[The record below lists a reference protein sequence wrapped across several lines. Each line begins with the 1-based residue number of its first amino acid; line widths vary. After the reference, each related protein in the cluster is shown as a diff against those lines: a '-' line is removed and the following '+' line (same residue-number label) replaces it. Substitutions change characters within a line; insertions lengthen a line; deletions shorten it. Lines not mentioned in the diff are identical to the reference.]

1 MSLFTIFNI
10 ILAFIFYPM
19 FISNYHKKEPYYLNL
34 ALFLINAFAALYDTF
49 SYLGVLK

>member
-1 MSLFTIFNI
+1 MSLFTIFNM

-19 FISNYHKKEPYYLNL
+19 FISNYYKKEPYYLNL
-34 ALFLINAFAALYDTF
+34 FLFLINAFAALYDIF